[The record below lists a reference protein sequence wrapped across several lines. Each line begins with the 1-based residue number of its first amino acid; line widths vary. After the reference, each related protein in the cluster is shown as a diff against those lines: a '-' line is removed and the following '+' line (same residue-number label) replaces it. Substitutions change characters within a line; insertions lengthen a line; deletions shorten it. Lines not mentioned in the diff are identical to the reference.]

1 MKLKIIATYGNNEL
15 EFEVKNFEDDLDFI
29 TTKIEQE
36 KNFMFLQT
44 ITTKNV
50 PISKL
55 GNIYRQLEILH
66 KNISKYEIT
75 VSLI

>member
-1 MKLKIIATYGNNEL
+1 MKLKIIATYDNNEL